1 MRALVL
7 LMLFVSTLTF
17 AQNSTPEL
25 DKLNQLNTEITELQK
40 ESVTMIG
47 TSQDV
52 VRLQLLN
59 KNEQMRDVLSELVAD
74 HTEENKD
81 KIVGQ
86 VRQQIQFIGTATTY
100 LNKKIKDDEKKLDK
114 ASNEEKLLA
123 QKNLDEARRFSVR
136 LLGEQWQNY
145 QWMKTL
151 GLPQPKSEQRLMSEV
166 EHQLEF
172 MSAALNFNS
181 QQENCWVSS

>member
-100 LNKKIKDDEKKLDK
+100 LNKK
-114 ASNEEKLLA
+114 
-123 QKNLDEARRFSVR
+123 
-136 LLGEQWQNY
+136 
-145 QWMKTL
+145 
-151 GLPQPKSEQRLMSEV
+151 
-166 EHQLEF
+166 
-172 MSAALNFNS
+172 
-181 QQENCWVSS
+181 

>member
-74 HTEENKD
+74 YTEENKT
-81 KIVGQ
+81 
-86 VRQQIQFIGTATTY
+86 R
-100 LNKKIKDDEKKLDK
+100 LLDK
-114 ASNEEKLLA
+114 FVNKSNLL
-123 QKNLDEARRFSVR
+123 
-136 LLGEQWQNY
+136 EQQ
-145 QWMKTL
+145 
-151 GLPQPKSEQRLMSEV
+151 QPILIKK
-166 EHQLEF
+166 
-172 MSAALNFNS
+172 
-181 QQENCWVSS
+181 